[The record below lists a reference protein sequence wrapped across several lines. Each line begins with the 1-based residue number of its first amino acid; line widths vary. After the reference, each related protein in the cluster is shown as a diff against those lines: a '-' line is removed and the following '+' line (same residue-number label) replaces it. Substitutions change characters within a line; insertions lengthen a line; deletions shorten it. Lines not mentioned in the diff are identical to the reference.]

1 MIQMMFYLFTSRHIF
16 FFIVEALYMNAIR
29 TFLLCEH
36 MISLKD
42 HVVLSIIVSIAV
54 GAMNLYFV
62 EHFVPTNRALFLSL
76 EVLDYALTM
85 EQMVALDLDNWVCI
99 KTNSTYL

>member
-1 MIQMMFYLFTSRHIF
+1 MIQMMLYLFTSGHIF

-29 TFLLCEH
+29 TFLLYEH

-42 HVVLSIIVSIAV
+42 HVVLGVIVTIAV
-54 GAMNLYFV
+54 GAVNLDFV
-62 EHFVPTNRALFLSL
+62 EHLVSTNRALFLSL
-76 EVLDYALTM
+76 EILDYALAM

>member
-1 MIQMMFYLFTSRHIF
+1 
-16 FFIVEALYMNAIR
+16 
-29 TFLLCEH
+29 

-42 HVVLSIIVSIAV
+42 HVVLGVIVTIAV
-54 GAMNLYFV
+54 GAVNLDFV
-62 EHFVPTNRALFLSL
+62 EHLVSTNRALFLSL
-76 EVLDYALTM
+76 EILDYALAM